1 MNCLSTKI
9 PNFCSCDLVKTG
21 KVNVICMVAFCQFIC
36 LYNTLY
42 CGLFRQSVI
51 AIRTMLLVK
60 INGGLGCGRGNCLS
74 AFSVCRK
81 CGSLKHGHKHYDRQN
96 TCDDSFFHST
106 SINVCTVLK

>member
-51 AIRTMLLVK
+51 AICTMLLVK
-60 INGGLGCGRGNCLS
+60 INGGWGGVE
-74 AFSVCRK
+74 ATASVP
-81 CGSLKHGHKHYDRQN
+81 
-96 TCDDSFFHST
+96 ST
-106 SINVCTVLK
+106 SAASAAV